1 MLMKKFTLFV
11 MSLFLALGTTVA
23 QESSALELT
32 SVKPSSDAPVST
44 VDFIQLV
51 FNKDVVVTLPKGG
64 IGVKNNE
71 TNDVINLVR
80 VNEYTDA
87 NMVVLHF
94 EQKAVIGKEGK
105 EEMVE
110 QRIEAPGTYSYTI
123 PAGCIKSVDN
133 EEFPEQTFSFTVVP
147 PFEMVGYTP
156 NQGTDKVEEIQVTF
170 NDEIASVA
178 LPASGL
184 QVVDMYWTGVAKV
197 NDYVISDDNKS
208 ITFKLDNAITT
219 PGTYYLDIYQDVI
232 TSVNGV
238 KNNYTTV
245 VFNVVD
251 FTPSFST
258 NINEG
263 DKVKEL
269 NTLEITFNNVNV
281 VELVEDAQPVTVYMP
296 GDGEATGVATLADK
310 KITVTFDQQFTEDG
324 DYTFDIPAGM
334 FKMDGVPNERRV
346 INVTLY
352 TVTVT
357 PLEILEVTPAQ
368 GAVNEMSV
376 ITIKFNQPLQLSF
389 DENWQQIS
397 QRIKLVCGDTEY
409 ILTNNPD
416 YTTAVS
422 DKLVY
427 VVNAE
432 WNGYEFA
439 STPVTAAGTYTL
451 DLSQIVVDYAPEQYT
466 DEYGYPNTR
475 WNAKNYVCAGSYSWT
490 IADTAIGNIEA
501 ESGEKVIYDLTGR
514 RVDAITNAG
523 IYIVNGKKVIVK

>member
-1 MLMKKFTLFV
+1 MKKFTLFV
-11 MSLFLALGTTVA
+11 MSLFLALGTAVA

-32 SVKPSSDAPVST
+32 SVKPTSDTPVST

-51 FNKDVVVTLPKGG
+51 FNKDVVVTLPEGG

-71 TNDVINLVR
+71 TNDVINLNR

-94 EQKAVIGKEGK
+94 EKKAVIGKEGK

-133 EEFPEQTFSFTVVP
+133 EEFPEQTFSFTVLP
-147 PFEMVGYTP
+147 AFEMVSYTLNP
-156 NQGTDKVEEIQVTF
+156 SADRVEEVQVTF
-170 NDEIASVA
+170 SNEIASVA
-178 LPASGL
+178 LPSSGL
-184 QVVDMYWTGVAKV
+184 QVVDSYWTVVAMV
-197 NDYVISDDNKS
+197 SDYVISDDNKS
-208 ITFKLDNAITT
+208 VTFKFDNAITT
-219 PGTYYLDIYQDVI
+219 PGRFYLDIYQDVI
-232 TSVNGV
+232 TSINGM

-245 VFNVVD
+245 EFDVQD

-258 NINEG
+258 NIKEG
-263 DKVKEL
+263 DRVKEL
-269 NTLEITFNNVNV
+269 NTLEITFNNVNE
-281 VELVEDAQPVTVYMP
+281 VELVDDAQPVTVYMP

-357 PLEILEVTPAQ
+357 PLEILEVTPAE
-368 GAVNEMSV
+368 GAVNEINT

-409 ILTNNPD
+409 ILTYAPD
-416 YTTAVS
+416 YNTSVS
-422 DKLVY
+422 DELVY

-432 WNGYEFA
+432 WNGHRYD
-439 STPVTAAGTYTL
+439 STPVTTAGTYTL
-451 DLSQIVVDYAPEQYT
+451 DLSQIVVDYSREEYT

-514 RVDAITNAG
+514 RVNEITNAG
-523 IYIVNGKKVIVK
+523 IYVVNGKKVVIK